1 MNVGYASTAYLE
13 YCDTINLRTN
23 VNAQAVKKVLDSVDM
38 GLADMF
44 EIARQ
49 YDMLNETWEKL
60 IDLVS
65 QHKSISA
72 KIYEQVAAAERKGQ
86 SDSGL
91 DEQSAKAN
99 ADVKSHITANEKTT
113 PKAKTMP
120 KHGAEST
127 HAQFERTGRV
137 RSKPY

>member
-1 MNVGYASTAYLE
+1 MNVGYATTAYLE

-23 VNAQAVKKVLDSVDM
+23 VNVQAVKKALDSVDM
-38 GLADMF
+38 GFADMF

-49 YDMLNETWEKL
+49 YDMLDETWEKL

-72 KIYEQVAAAERKGQ
+72 NIYEQVAATERIVEPIDSQ
-86 SDSGL
+86 S
-91 DEQSAKAN
+91 
-99 ADVKSHITANEKTT
+99 VMANEKTT
-113 PKAKTMP
+113 PKAKAMP
-120 KHGAEST
+120 KHSA
-127 HAQFERTGRV
+127 ERTQEHFQRTGKV

>member
-1 MNVGYASTAYLE
+1 MNV
-13 YCDTINLRTN
+13 
-23 VNAQAVKKVLDSVDM
+23 QAVKKVLDSVDM

-49 YDMLNETWEKL
+49 YDMLDETWEKL

-72 KIYEQVAAAERKGQ
+72 NIYEQVAATERIVEPIDSQ
-86 SDSGL
+86 S
-91 DEQSAKAN
+91 
-99 ADVKSHITANEKTT
+99 VMANEKTT
-113 PKAKTMP
+113 PKAKAMP
-120 KHGAEST
+120 KHSA
-127 HAQFERTGRV
+127 ERTQEHFQRTGKV